1 MSLSAAPSWV
11 QTTLTW
17 LENYHASHVFGVRG
31 KTAAEKL
38 VAALRRMR
46 FRYVELVTCSEA
58 KRADAEV
65 LWVAELTRMTGVWD
79 EECHRQMK
87 EFLAEGGYEAEAE
100 KVVTPTKKAPP
111 APKAPKRADPVPAV
125 PVPDDELEK
134 VERDLRPRS
143 EHTPEQELEEAV
155 RVERLAR
162 DPALGAW

>member
-1 MSLSAAPSWV
+1 VSLTAAPSWV

-17 LENYHASHVFGVRG
+17 LENYRPGHVFGLRG

-38 VAALRRMR
+38 AGALKRMK
-46 FRYVELVTCSEA
+46 FRYVELVTCSEQP
-58 KRADAEV
+58 RRDAET
-65 LWVAELTRMTGVWD
+65 LWEAELLRMAGVWD

-87 EFLAEGGYEAEAE
+87 EFLDEGGYEAEAE

-111 APKAPKRADPVPAV
+111 APKAPKRADPAPA
-125 PVPDDELEK
+125 VPDDELEK
-134 VERDLRPRS
+134 VERELRPRS